1 MGGAQPLLTYT
12 PLHSTKPSRAIG
24 PARPIV
30 SHDHDPDMKPL
41 DRPAVPTAEYLRQ
54 ASVPSKPMRAMAPLL
69 IIALDGVV
77 DAPLPYHL
85 SGGYTDVLS
94 RPYLTTIMGYLLTR
108 DSPWNFCFYS
118 SLPRVDALRRLKEL
132 NLPTGGPEK
141 DERDGVVGLFARDD
155 LRYAKHGADGDYE
168 YLDLEVIW
176 QALKEE
182 EGEIPW
188 GPHNTVV
195 LSDFKG
201 RMALQPYNHIFVP
214 RIEYK
219 SNVRP
224 CDDQILLYMIAALK
238 DLETETNF
246 AYHIK
251 EMEWNKL
258 DIWQSMDPKH
268 FHERNSYL
276 LNAIRICANSRVS
289 ITAFT
294 GNEHSP

>member
-1 MGGAQPLLTYT
+1 
-12 PLHSTKPSRAIG
+12 
-24 PARPIV
+24 
-30 SHDHDPDMKPL
+30 MKPL

-176 QALKEE
+176 QALSAP
-182 EGEIPW
+182 IP
-188 GPHNTVV
+188 
-195 LSDFKG
+195 S
-201 RMALQPYNHIFVP
+201 
-214 RIEYK
+214 
-219 SNVRP
+219 
-224 CDDQILLYMIAALK
+224 
-238 DLETETNF
+238 
-246 AYHIK
+246 
-251 EMEWNKL
+251 
-258 DIWQSMDPKH
+258 
-268 FHERNSYL
+268 
-276 LNAIRICANSRVS
+276 
-289 ITAFT
+289 
-294 GNEHSP
+294 